1 MLKLFLCEQNGCL
14 NFVVLAFKLFHHFVV
29 IIPLRR
35 KWLSEI
41 RSPFFKLFRHFEI
54 IIPLRTKW
62 VSETGVVPFCS
73 HFVILLYSIANK
85 MGVWNLYP
93 IYILAVTYTIYSLF
107 NNSIFLQTVKIYFIN
122 KGFWGNLKSKHK
134 IL

>member
-1 MLKLFLCEQNGCL
+1 MVYKENIYDIELQMLKLFLCEQNGCL
-14 NFVVLAFKLFHHFVV
+14 NFVVPAFKLFHHFVV

-62 VSETGVVPFCS
+62 VSETGLVPFCS
-73 HFVILLYSIANK
+73 HFVILLYSIPNK
-85 MGVWNLYP
+85 MGV
-93 IYILAVTYTIYSLF
+93 
-107 NNSIFLQTVKIYFIN
+107 
-122 KGFWGNLKSKHK
+122 
-134 IL
+134 